1 MSLQLMNTSF
11 NENFINEYFIQWTYI
26 NNFLLAIILIYRNLF
41 RQYVKIIHVLS
52 ILFSGVPYPL
62 KRVDE
67 P

>member
-11 NENFINEYFIQWTYI
+11 NEHFINEYFIQWTYI

-41 RQYVKIIHVLS
+41 RQYVKIIPALS